1 MAERKLGSSFVF
13 KLLGDAPLSVFG
25 FAIARWRRN
34 ETKGCGAGIE
44 HETNS
49 KRSKRRGLG
58 RQFEAFAVVAR
69 CILSFRACLGSHLPH
84 HCPSVRTALAPSMY
98 AIACFSLPRSCH
110 VLLM

>member
-49 KRSKRRGLG
+49 KRSNVVGL
-58 RQFEAFAVVAR
+58 A
-69 CILSFRACLGSHLPH
+69 GS
-84 HCPSVRTALAPSMY
+84 SR
-98 AIACFSLPRSCH
+98 
-110 VLLM
+110 LLL

>member
-25 FAIARWRRN
+25 FAIARWRQRDEGMERELDTRRTRN
-34 ETKGCGAGIE
+34 AQ
-44 HETNS
+44 
-49 KRSKRRGLG
+49 RRGLG

-84 HCPSVRTALAPSMY
+84 HCPSVRTALATPMY
-98 AIACFSLPRSCH
+98 AVACFSLPRSCH

>member
-34 ETKGCGAGIE
+34 ETKGCGAGTG
-44 HETNS
+44 HKTNS

-84 HCPSVRTALAPSMY
+84 HCPSVRTALATPMY
-98 AIACFSLPRSCH
+98 AVACFSLPRSCH